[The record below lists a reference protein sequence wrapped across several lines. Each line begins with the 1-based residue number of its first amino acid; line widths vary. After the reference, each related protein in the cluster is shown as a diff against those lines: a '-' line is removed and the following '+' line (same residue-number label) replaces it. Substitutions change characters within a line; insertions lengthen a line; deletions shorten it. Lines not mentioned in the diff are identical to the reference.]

1 MTVRPDATDGSPIL
15 RLLSLVALPREV
27 EALFECAFDF
37 QSEPGGAPKKRP
49 GWAADAIICS
59 PGPFRFDNAALSR
72 LDPSVRALATYSVGH
87 EHIDLP
93 ACKAAGV
100 AVFNTPDVLADS
112 VADAALLLILGAA
125 RRVTESVTLIR
136 GGAWPG
142 WTPTQLNGT
151 ELRGKTLG
159 ILGMGA
165 IGQRVADR
173 ARSFGMSVIYMNR
186 GRLPASLERGARFV
200 ADVHGLAMHSDF
212 LLLACPSTA
221 ETRHIINEA
230 FLDLA
235 RPTMILVNVGRGD
248 LVDDDAL
255 LSALTGCKIA
265 GAALDVFD
273 GEPHFDRRYLEM
285 PGVFMLPH
293 IGSSTIE
300 ARIAMGRSLVEALR
314 CWAAGGSPPNRLV

>member
-1 MTVRPDATDGSPIL
+1 ML
-15 RLLSLVALPREV
+15 RLLSLAALPRQV
-27 EALFECAFDF
+27 EALFESAFEF
-37 QSEPGGAPKKRP
+37 RSEPCDTPKALP
-49 GWAADAIICS
+49 DWPADAIICS
-59 PGPFRFDNAALSR
+59 PGSLKFNDAMLSR
-72 LDPSVRALATYSVGH
+72 LSPTVRALATYSVGH

-93 ACKAAGV
+93 ACKAAGI

-125 RRVTESVTLIR
+125 RRITESVALIR
-136 GGAWPG
+136 SGAWTG

-159 ILGMGA
+159 ILGMGT
-165 IGQRVADR
+165 IGQRAADR
-173 ARSFGMSVIYMNR
+173 ARSFGMSIIYTNR
-186 GRLPASLERGARFV
+186 RRLPANLERDARFV
-200 ADVHGLAMHSDF
+200 ADAHGLAMQSDF

-221 ETRHIINEA
+221 ETRHIINRA
-230 FLDLA
+230 LLGRA

-255 LSALTGCKIA
+255 LDALIGRRIA

-273 GEPHFDRRYLEM
+273 GEPRFDRRYLEI

-300 ARIAMGRSLVEALR
+300 ARLGMGRSLVEALR
-314 CWAAGGSPPNRLV
+314 SWTAGGTPPNRLV

>member
-1 MTVRPDATDGSPIL
+1 MGTRGASHGTQAI
-15 RLLSLVALPREV
+15 RLLSLVALPRQV
-27 EALFECAFDF
+27 DALFDSAFEF
-37 QSEPGGAPKKRP
+37 RSEPCEDPKALP
-49 GWAADAIICS
+49 DWPADAIICS
-59 PGPFRFDNAALSR
+59 IGSLKFDDAMLSR
-72 LDPSVRALATYSVGH
+72 LDPNVRAIGTYSVGH

-93 ACKAAGV
+93 ACKAAGI

-125 RRVTESVTLIR
+125 RRITESTALIR
-136 GGAWPG
+136 GGAWAG

-173 ARSFGMSVIYMNR
+173 ARAFGMSIIYANR
-186 GRLPASLERGARFV
+186 KRLPATLERDARFV
-200 ADVHGLAMHSDF
+200 AAAQDLAMHSDF
-212 LLLACPSTA
+212 LLLACPSTD
-221 ETRHIINEA
+221 ETRRIVNKA
-230 FLDLA
+230 LLDRA
-235 RPTMILVNVGRGD
+235 RSTMILVNVGRGD

-255 LSALTGCKIA
+255 IDALINRRIA

-273 GEPHFDRRYLEM
+273 GEPRFDRRYLEI

-300 ARIAMGRSLVEALR
+300 ARLAMGRSLVEALR
-314 CWAAGGSPPNRLV
+314 CWAGGGTPPTQLV